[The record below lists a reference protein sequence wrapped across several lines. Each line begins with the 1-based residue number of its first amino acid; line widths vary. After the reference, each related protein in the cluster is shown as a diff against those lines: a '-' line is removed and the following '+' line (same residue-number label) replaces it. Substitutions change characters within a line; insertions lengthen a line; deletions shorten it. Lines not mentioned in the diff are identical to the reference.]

1 MTGHR
6 SGSNPH
12 RGRPC
17 QCPLWVK
24 SGHHGVNLRCPLY
37 PQKRTLTEPDLETVI
52 CPGAKDDSV
61 QDEEWRQQLLR
72 EQERDRRQAILDWHV
87 EQIRAAE
94 AAERAYWREM
104 REALD
109 PFNYGHWR

>member
-1 MTGHR
+1 
-6 SGSNPH
+6 
-12 RGRPC
+12 
-17 QCPLWVK
+17 
-24 SGHHGVNLRCPLY
+24 
-37 PQKRTLTEPDLETVI
+37 LTEPDLETVI
-52 CPGAKDDSV
+52 CRGAKDDSV

-109 PFNYGHWR
+109 PFNYGHLALKRMGVDLHLLMVDWKQTTNKPRRPFVDLII